1 MDGILL
7 ESVEGLGDSPF
18 FGNAGEL
25 WQLLQA
31 EKEEVCR
38 DLLAEGPLRHD
49 DVGGAQE
56 SEPSEECVQEIEWRH
71 RGTLEGRLRAIND
84 AQDRLM
90 DGRYGLCFDCGD
102 QIDTKRLLADPAV
115 CLCIA
120 CQRLAEAEPMFSTL

>member
-38 DLLAEGPLRHD
+38 DLLAEGPLRHEA
-49 DVGGAQE
+49 VGGVQE
-56 SEPSEECVQEIEWRH
+56 SEPSGECASEIEWRH
-71 RGTLEGRLRAIND
+71 RGTLEDRLRAIND

-90 DGRYGLCFDCGD
+90 DGRYGSCLDCGD
-102 QIDTKRLLADPAV
+102 QIDSKRLLADPAAS
-115 CLCIA
+115 LCIA
-120 CQRLAEAEPMFSTL
+120 CQRLTEGEPMFRTL